1 MDKILK
7 KISYEGDCWVWTGCR
22 NTDGY
27 PKIGRKRD
35 DGSFDFNVKGH
46 RYVYEQTKGKI
57 PEGMVVRH
65 KCDNILC
72 LNPEHLDIGTPMD
85 NMRDRVERGR
95 THNHVSK
102 EVWDQIREL
111 RRKGLSQQ
119 AVADIVGCS
128 QTHISKIETGKYVL

>member
-27 PKIGRKRD
+27 PKLNRNG
-35 DGSFDFNVKGH
+35 NANTKGH
-46 RYVYEQTKGKI
+46 RYVYEQTKGEI
-57 PEGMVVRH
+57 PKGFVIRH
-65 KCDNILC
+65 ACDNILC
-72 LNPEHLDIGTPMD
+72 LNPDHLEVGTPTD
-85 NMRDRVERGR
+85 NTRDRVDRGR

-102 EVWDQIREL
+102 EVWGQIFEL

-119 AVADIVGCS
+119 AVADIIGCS